1 MLAAACTEQ
10 QWCCRRMQGRL
21 PLGAHSHDLERCT
34 VSRSQPLQL
43 HSGSVH
49 AGDGACGLQQMQC
62 QTALSLVQ
70 LVSHPGLQ
78 GMVAVACTEPLSFSE
93 RVEVAG
99 TPKAHAVL
107 IWNFK
112 DPIHPEV
119 VLESPFEV
127 FSFQCNPAQPDAVA
141 GGCHNGQV
149 ILWDVSVG
157 EVGAGGGP

>member
-1 MLAAACTEQ
+1 M
-10 QWCCRRMQGRL
+10 
-21 PLGAHSHDLERCT
+21 
-34 VSRSQPLQL
+34 
-43 HSGSVH
+43 
-49 AGDGACGLQQMQC
+49 
-62 QTALSLVQ
+62 
-70 LVSHPGLQ
+70 Q

-112 DPIHPEV
+112 DPIHPAM

-149 ILWDVSVG
+149 ILWDVSAE
-157 EVGAGGGP
+157 EVIMEGGSSFVAHTWRPLRGCC